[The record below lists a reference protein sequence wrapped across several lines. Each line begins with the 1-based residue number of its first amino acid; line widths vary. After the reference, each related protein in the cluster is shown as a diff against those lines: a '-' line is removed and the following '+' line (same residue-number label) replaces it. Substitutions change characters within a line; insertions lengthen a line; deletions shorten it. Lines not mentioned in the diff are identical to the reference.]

1 MPVALPVPLPPG
13 ALTVLMPVFNERAT
27 LEALL
32 ARVLAVPA
40 TGEVLIVDDA
50 STDGTRELLRE
61 RVEGGD
67 PRVRVVYLERNGG
80 KGAAIRAGLPH
91 VRGEWVV
98 IQDGD
103 LEYDPADYEAL
114 LAPARGGAPVVYGSR
129 FHAGL
134 PPSMAWPNR
143 AVNLLLAFLVRA
155 LYGAPITDE
164 ATCYKLF
171 RSAWLQAVPLR
182 CRRFEFCPEVTA
194 RALRSGLPIVE
205 VPIRYAAR
213 SHAEGK
219 KIRWTDGVSAI
230 WTLLRYRFWS
240 PGPELRAA
248 SSTMAKPEKRDA
260 ASPKAT

>member
-1 MPVALPVPLPPG
+1 MTAAPPAPLPPG

-27 LEALL
+27 LEELL
-32 ARVLAVPA
+32 ARVLAAPA

-61 RVEGGD
+61 RVEGSD
-67 PRVRVVYLERNGG
+67 PRVRIVYLERNGG

-103 LEYDPADYEAL
+103 LEYDPADYAAL
-114 LAPARGGAPVVYGSR
+114 LARAREGAPVVYGTR

-143 AVNLLLAFLVRA
+143 AVNLLLAAMVRA
-155 LYGAPITDE
+155 LYGAPLTDE

-171 RSAWLQAVPLR
+171 RSDWLKVVPLR

-194 RALRSGLPIVE
+194 KALRSGLPIVE

-240 PGPELRAA
+240 PPAA
-248 SSTMAKPEKRDA
+248 LGSISTMAKPEKRPA
-260 ASPKAT
+260 ASPNAT